1 MKILK
6 LAGGIALGYLIVK
19 GVQGIIKIQQLHDTD
34 PELAEAREL
43 YKEAGENYKNVL
55 AEKLQHE
62 KEKKQKEL
70 KEKIEDMKEKAVEAV
85 EGGVL

>member
-6 LAGGIALGYLIVK
+6 FVGGVALGYLVVK
-19 GVQGIIKIQQLHDTD
+19 SVQGIIKIQKLHETD

-55 AEKLQHE
+55 AEKLQAE

>member
-6 LAGGIALGYLIVK
+6 LVGGVALGYLVVK
-19 GVQGIIKIQQLHDTD
+19 GVQGIIKIQKLHEED

-55 AEKLQHE
+55 AEKLQAE
-62 KEKKQKEL
+62 EEKKQKEL
-70 KEKIEDMKEKAVEAV
+70 KAKIEDMKEKAVEAV

>member
-6 LAGGIALGYLIVK
+6 LVGGIALGYLIVK
-19 GVQGIIKIQQLHDTD
+19 GVQGVIKIQQLHENDA
-34 PELAEAREL
+34 ELAEAREL
-43 YKEAGENYKNVL
+43 YKESAENYKNVL
-55 AEKLQHE
+55 TEKLQEE

-70 KEKIEDMKEKAVEAV
+70 KKKIEDMKEKAIEAV

>member
-19 GVQGIIKIQQLHDTD
+19 GVQGVIKIQQLHETD
-34 PELAEAREL
+34 PELAEARDL

-55 AEKLQHE
+55 AEKLQEE
-62 KEKKQKEL
+62 KDKKKKEL
-70 KEKIEDMKEKAVEAV
+70 KEKVEKMKEAAVEAV
-85 EGGVL
+85 EGGVM

>member
-6 LAGGIALGYLIVK
+6 FVGGVALGYLIVK
-19 GVQGIIKIQQLHDTD
+19 GVQGVIKIQQLHETD
-34 PELAEAREL
+34 AELAEAREL
-43 YKEAGENYKNVL
+43 YKEAAENYKITL
-55 AEKLQHE
+55 AEKLQQE
-62 KEKKQKEL
+62 KDKKKKEL